1 MMQIEYPEAKIS
13 STTAAL
19 GLQLL
24 LGVEEKAVRRQ
35 G

>member
-1 MMQIEYPEAKIS
+1 MMQIEYPEAKVS

-19 GLQLL
+19 GLHLL
-24 LGVEEKAVRRQ
+24 LGDKERAVRRQ